1 MSTMPFNSAPTVHR
15 HRRTVG
21 AVALIVLTAMSL
33 APHAFGQVYPSKPL
47 RMLVPFAPGG
57 VSDIVARIVTPR
69 LAEALGQS
77 VVVENRVGAG
87 GVIATELVAK
97 AAPDGYT
104 LLTAFDNFAAN
115 PYLYKS
121 ATYDPVRDFTPIGQ
135 AVRSRI
141 VLVVNPRLGVRT
153 LDELVRL
160 SNARKDAMTYAS
172 AGGGTSSHLIA
183 ELLKL
188 TTGIEATAVHYKG
201 GAPAIA
207 DLLGG
212 QVDMMVATMSI
223 ALQHVRAGKLNAIA
237 VTSSS
242 RTPLLPGVPAVA
254 ETYPGFEAQSWVG
267 FVAPTGTPRAIVT
280 RLNAELGKA
289 VAVPDVREKLEGLG
303 FEITQGTPETFGE
316 WIALESARWSRVIR
330 ERHITV
336 E

>member
-1 MSTMPFNSAPTVHR
+1 MFRFP
-15 HRRTVG
+15 RRALPL
-21 AVALIVLTAMSL
+21 AVALIVLIALHL
-33 APHAFGQVYPSKPL
+33 APQAHAQAYPSKPL

-57 VSDIVARIVTPR
+57 VSDIVARLVSPR

-87 GVIATELVAK
+87 GVIATELAAK

-104 LLTAFDNFAAN
+104 LLTVFDNFAAN

-121 ATYDPVRDFTPIGQ
+121 ATYDPVKDFASIGQ

-141 VLVVNPRLGVRT
+141 VVVVNPRLGVKT

-160 SNARKDAMTYAS
+160 SNSRKDPMTYAS

-188 TTGIEATAVHYKG
+188 TTGIAATAVHYKG
-201 GAPAIA
+201 GAPAIT

-223 ALQHVRAGKLNAIA
+223 ALPHVRAGKLNAIA
-237 VTSSS
+237 VTSSN
-242 RTPLLPGVPAVA
+242 RTSLLPGVPAVG

-267 FVAPTGTPRAIVT
+267 FVAPAGTPRAIIT

-289 VAVPDVREKLEGLG
+289 VAMPQVREKLEGLG
-303 FEITQGTPETFGE
+303 FEVALGTPEAFGE
-316 WIALESARWSRVIR
+316 WIASESVRWSRVIR
-330 ERHITV
+330 ERRITV

>member
-1 MSTMPFNSAPTVHR
+1 MMRRVGGAMPP
-15 HRRTVG
+15 
-21 AVALIVLTAMSL
+21 AVALIAQIALITLGLS
-33 APHAFGQVYPSKPL
+33 PHAFAQTYPSKPVRL
-47 RMLVPFAPGG
+47 MVPFAPGG
-57 VSDIVARIVTPR
+57 VSDIVARLVAPR
-69 LAEALGQS
+69 LSEGLGQS

-97 AAPDGYT
+97 SAPDGYT

-121 ATYDPVRDFTPIGQ
+121 ATYDPVKDFAPVGQ

-141 VLVVNPRLGVRT
+141 VLVVNPRLGVKT
-153 LDELVRL
+153 LAELVRL
-160 SNARKDAMTYAS
+160 SSARKDPMTYAS

-201 GAPAIA
+201 GAPAMT

-237 VTSSS
+237 VTSGS
-242 RTPLLPGVPAVA
+242 RTPLLPGVPTIG
-254 ETYPGFEAQSWVG
+254 ESYPGFEAQSWVG
-267 FVAPTGTPRAIVT
+267 FVGPAGIPRAVIT
-280 RLNAELGKA
+280 RLNAELGRA
-289 VAVPDVREKLEGLG
+289 ASSPEVREKLEALG
-303 FEITQGTPETFGE
+303 FEITLGTPEAFGE
-316 WIALESARWSRVIR
+316 WIASESARWSRVIR
-330 ERHITV
+330 ERRITV